1 MRQLRAGVLTV
12 AGLGLWAVTMSVPV
26 GAAPSGKKL
35 TLNGK
40 VASNNVQTMNGQA
53 FVSLADLAKTL
64 GMVMVKNADGSYEI
78 KQAGGTFQAGDLYGK
93 IGDVLFDGKW
103 RLQVLSVQTPESF
116 PMSTAAQPY
125 GYDNVATYD
134 AKTRLITPQAGS
146 KLVVI
151 KVRVTNG
158 QKTPQTLWTAI
169 SDKTMRTALTDTA
182 GGSHPPIDYDYA
194 GAPTVTLPLLPGA
207 AMTFPI
213 IFSVPQ
219 DTVLKDLV
227 MTLKNNDSF
236 AKGNDARIA
245 LTP

>member
-1 MRQLRAGVLTV
+1 MRQSRAALLAVG
-12 AGLGLWAVTMSVPV
+12 GMSLWAVTMSVPV

-40 VASNNVQTMNGQA
+40 VASNNVQTVNGQA
-53 FVSLADLAKTL
+53 FVALADLAKAL
-64 GMVMVKNADGSYEI
+64 GMVMVKNADGNYEI
-78 KQAGGTFQAGDLYGK
+78 KQAGGTYQAGDLSGK

-103 RLQVLSVQTPESF
+103 RLQVLSVQMPESF
-116 PMSTAAQPY
+116 PMSTEAQPY

-134 AKTRLITPQAGS
+134 AKTRIIKPQTGS

-158 QKTPQTLWTAI
+158 QKTTQTLWTAI

-182 GGSHPPIDYDYA
+182 GGSHAPIDYDYA
-194 GAPTVTLPLLPGA
+194 GAPNVTPPLLPGA
-207 AMTFPI
+207 ALTFPI

-236 AKGNDARIA
+236 AKGNDARVA